1 MPGYL
6 LHQGATVLCKHGA
19 QSRPVKPFQRVK
31 VGGQMIAVKLS
42 LHQMITLCPFTVS
55 GVPSPCLTAKWTSGA
70 EKVRAGGQPVL
81 LQDSRANCIPN
92 NVPIKIV
99 KTQTRVKGK

>member
-6 LHQGATVLCKHGA
+6 LHQGATVLCNHGA
-19 QSRPVKPFQRVK
+19 QARPVKPFQRVK
-31 VGGQMIAVKLS
+31 VGGQVIAVQPS
-42 LHQMITLCPFTVS
+42 PHRMITLCPFNVS
-55 GVPSPCLTAKWTSGA
+55 GVSSPCVTAKWTSGA
-70 EKVRAGGQPVL
+70 KKVRAGGQPVL

-92 NVPIKIV
+92 NVPIRIV